1 MDDLKK
7 DELKYGVK
15 MCLLLFISILLELVF
30 VDLWPLLVYFFAWA
44 IWGRSSPNVV
54 VITGI
59 IVSMVTT
66 LHNIYSGTTSK
77 ENVEKLINEK
87 YTALEKLITN
97 VDKESFHVEELS
109 RELEKCRQEKKELE
123 RQIYLFEHPQ
133 D

>member
-7 DELKYGVK
+7 DKLKYGVK

-44 IWGRSSPNVV
+44 IWGQSSPNVV
-54 VITGI
+54 IITGI
-59 IVSMVTT
+59 IVSVVTT
-66 LHNIYSGTTSK
+66 AHTLYRDTTSK
-77 ENVEKLINEK
+77 KDVEKQINEK

>member
-15 MCLLLFISILLELVF
+15 MCLLLFISLLLELVF

-123 RQIYLFEHPQ
+123 RQICLFEHPQ

>member
-97 VDKESFHVEELS
+97 VDKESFHMEELS

>member
-15 MCLLLFISILLELVF
+15 MCLLLFISLLLELVF

-97 VDKESFHVEELS
+97 VDKESFHVEEL
-109 RELEKCRQEKKELE
+109 
-123 RQIYLFEHPQ
+123 
-133 D
+133 